1 MAKFSRAS
9 SSSSTT
15 LTSALSL
22 EMEFLVA
29 EDLDFVQV
37 EEQGLSH
44 WEFVNVSDADDS
56 EKENAERVESEEDKE
71 ERIGDGFGSLGFE
84 KDETMATTTTT
95 TTTHHVDLDDDHHH
109 HHHHGHGHGHD
120 YDVGLKFQGGNRS
133 YGYGYDDEE
142 ENDRDED
149 DGEDDFDDELVPWD
163 VSGKF
168 GRQRMRKL
176 GKRAFPKMYNSK
188 RSPYLFVRP
197 GCVRGKHGMGMKHNC

>member
-9 SSSSTT
+9 SSSSSSSSSSTS
-15 LTSALSL
+15 TSALSM

-56 EKENAERVESEEDKE
+56 EKENSERVESEEDKE

-84 KDETMATTTTT
+84 KDETMVT
-95 TTTHHVDLDDDHHH
+95 TTTHHVDLDDDDDDDHH
-109 HHHHGHGHGHD
+109 HGHD
-120 YDVGLKFQGGNRS
+120 YD
-133 YGYGYDDEE
+133 E
-142 ENDRDED
+142 ENDGDED

>member
-1 MAKFSRAS
+1 MAKISRAS
-9 SSSSTT
+9 SSSSTSTST
-15 LTSALSL
+15 LSM
-22 EMEFLVA
+22 EMGFLVA

-56 EKENAERVESEEDKE
+56 EKENSEKVESEEDKY

-84 KDETMATTTTT
+84 KDETMVTTS
-95 TTTHHVDLDDDHHH
+95 TTHHVDLDDDHR
-109 HHHHGHGHGHD
+109 HGHD

-133 YGYGYDDEE
+133 YGYGYGYDDEE
-142 ENDRDED
+142 ENDDDED

>member
-9 SSSSTT
+9 SSSSTST
-15 LTSALSL
+15 LSM

-56 EKENAERVESEEDKE
+56 EKENSERVESEEDKD
-71 ERIGDGFGSLGFE
+71 ERIGDGFGSLG
-84 KDETMATTTTT
+84 
-95 TTTHHVDLDDDHHH
+95 
-109 HHHHGHGHGHD
+109 
-120 YDVGLKFQGGNRS
+120 
-133 YGYGYDDEE
+133 
-142 ENDRDED
+142 
-149 DGEDDFDDELVPWD
+149 DDFDDELVPWD

-168 GRQRMRKL
+168 GRQRMRKI